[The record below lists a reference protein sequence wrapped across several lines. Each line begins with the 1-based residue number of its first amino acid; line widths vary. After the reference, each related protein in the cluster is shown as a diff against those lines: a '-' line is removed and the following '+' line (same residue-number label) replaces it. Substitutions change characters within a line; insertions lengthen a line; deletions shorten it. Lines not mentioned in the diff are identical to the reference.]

1 MTRNQ
6 MEFIVRRKTSLLL
19 GGRGDAQKLKEQ
31 TMNSFEATPR
41 LNPTAGIAGKL
52 LRITLAASVLAIAG
66 AAPAFAASRSTNE
79 VFANDVDTGGVPI
92 SAKRAAAVHDCSV
105 RASKFN
111 FSTFETTQ
119 LAVYGE
125 CMTEHNEIP

>member
-1 MTRNQ
+1 MTRHQ
-6 MEFIVRRKTSLLL
+6 MDFIVRRKASLLIAPP
-19 GGRGDAQKLKEQ
+19 GDATLKEQ
-31 TMNSFEATPR
+31 TMNSYEATPR
-41 LNPTAGIAGKL
+41 LTLTAGKL
-52 LRITLAASVLAIAG
+52 LRVTLAASVLVIAG
-66 AAPAFAASRSTNE
+66 AAPTFAASRSSNQ

-92 SAKRAAAVHDCSV
+92 SAQRAAAVHDCSV

-125 CMTEHNEIP
+125 CMTEHGQIP